1 MSDTNI
7 VSEWLR
13 SMHLGQY
20 ADSFLDNGYDDL
32 EICKQIGDP
41 DLDAIGVTNSAHRE
55 IIRRAVIRLVQEGGT
70 AVYFTLEEQH
80 INTQSSSDDYENCSS
95 FASAASCSSSPV
107 PRRPA
112 FIRHQSVPS
121 GIRGNGKYHYH
132 NHCPQNN
139 TNHVSHE
146 AASMDNVTGCMPRF
160 CGGEVTGDGPY
171 HWTYTV
177 GETGGKRSPV
187 LQRSTLRYLR
197 EDERVIHN
205 CEQKKSIVSLPRRLD
220 KEAPKSSRR
229 TAKDSDKPRMTVLD
243 SEDESVHHTSPRI
256 FCGRRYMDEYEEGK
270 AELGRYPKMQLKNLV
285 KEKLIRDG
293 IRLSAQPYSNPVSLQ
308 TCFYFISLLACHN
321 FFSLMIYFFAVYF
334 TKISRSYN
342 KFFSA

>member
-1 MSDTNI
+1 
-7 VSEWLR
+7 
-13 SMHLGQY
+13 
-20 ADSFLDNGYDDL
+20 
-32 EICKQIGDP
+32 
-41 DLDAIGVTNSAHRE
+41 
-55 IIRRAVIRLVQEGGT
+55 
-70 AVYFTLEEQH
+70 
-80 INTQSSSDDYENCSS
+80 
-95 FASAASCSSSPV
+95 
-107 PRRPA
+107 
-112 FIRHQSVPS
+112 
-121 GIRGNGKYHYH
+121 
-132 NHCPQNN
+132 
-139 TNHVSHE
+139 
-146 AASMDNVTGCMPRF
+146 MDNVTGCMPRF
-160 CGGEVTGDGPY
+160 CGGEVAGDGPY

-197 EDERVIHN
+197 EDERIIHN

-256 FCGRRYMDEYEEGK
+256 FCGRRYVDEYEEGK

-308 TCFYFISLLACHN
+308 TCFFKFYIDVSVLKISFLSKFISSQ
-321 FFSLMIYFFAVYF
+321 FIYW
-334 TKISRSYN
+334 
-342 KFFSA
+342 KFQEVTASFSARNL